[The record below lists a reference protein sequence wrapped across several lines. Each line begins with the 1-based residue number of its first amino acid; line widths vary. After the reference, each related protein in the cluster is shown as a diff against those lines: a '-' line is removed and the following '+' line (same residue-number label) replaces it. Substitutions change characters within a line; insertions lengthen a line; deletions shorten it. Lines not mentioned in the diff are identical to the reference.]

1 MDFSPLS
8 NNLLAEA
15 TKQIIGERQ
24 IDLFKTFK
32 TDSRN
37 AGKKQRLKNFL
48 SWGTNAATDYLFSHF
63 SEIVM
68 GSVLQMYMFDWAQT
82 DEQIQQQMNA
92 NNLASISALGR
103 LSADGIVRMTAMG
116 VTKQAKHK
124 YPQLDPHAL
133 ASLDEENREEIVNA
147 LRSSFLAM
155 RSNLVSNSL
164 LSTYMSGRQL
174 LGFDGKKKSDPWI
187 LSDQVEKIAENQKTP
202 EIKAYLTGFINQAED
217 AIFDIAFLACNTVQS
232 TYELSRLATKAAAG
246 PNRVVKFTMDKD
258 NPEEYTWVYGPQQN
272 VINAIET
279 AKIEGAVIASKD
291 VGQIV
296 QVGLDKALKAQRNER
311 LVTAYFYSGE
321 NGATTLPSGKRA
333 QKAELSIPRC
343 KLSVDW
349 DKLKATLT
357 PFDGGNY
364 KVICHL
370 DDGHTLQGFFQT
382 ETEGKNYLTKIANDL
397 CEGDIVKF
405 TTIEPNSDVKFRKEP
420 ARFSVSRVHYRIA
433 KETTNPEKKQM
444 VDANGKYWRIKRLSL
459 KLRATEKPEG
469 IDAEILNPWANE
481 PN

>member
-1 MDFSPLS
+1 MDFTPLS

-15 TKQIIGERQ
+15 TKQMIGQRQ
-24 IDLFKTFK
+24 IDLYQTFK
-32 TDSRN
+32 TNSRN
-37 AGKKQRLKNFL
+37 AGRRQRFGNFMGFL
-48 SWGTNAATDYLFSHF
+48 GNAATDYLFSNF
-63 SEIVM
+63 SQIVM
-68 GSVLQMYMFDWAQT
+68 GSVLQLYMFDWAQT
-82 DEQIQQQMNA
+82 DEQIQQQMKA
-92 NNLASISALGR
+92 NELSAISALGR
-103 LSADGIVRMTAMG
+103 LSADGIVRMAG
-116 VTKQAKHK
+116 LGATKMAKHK

-133 ASLDEENREEIVNA
+133 ASLEEDQRDEIVQS
-147 LRSSFLAM
+147 LRGSFLAM
-155 RSNLVSNSL
+155 RSTLVNNMW
-164 LSTYMSGRQL
+164 LSTYTSGRQMM
-174 LGFDGKKKSDPWI
+174 GFDGKKKSEPWI
-187 LSDQVEKIAENQKTP
+187 LADQIEKIAENQKTP
-202 EIKAYLTGFINQAED
+202 EMKAYLTGFINQAED

-232 TYELSRLATKAAAG
+232 TYELTRLATKAAAG
-246 PNRVVKFTMDKD
+246 PNRVVKFTMDKT

-311 LVTAYFYSGE
+311 LVTAYFYSGP

-333 QKAELSIPRC
+333 QKAELTIPRV
-343 KLSVDW
+343 KLSIDW
-349 DKLKATLT
+349 DKLKAALT

-370 DDGHTLQGFFQT
+370 NDGHTLQGFFQT
-382 ETEGKNYLTKIANDL
+382 EAEGRSYLNKIATDL
-397 CEGDIVKF
+397 CEGDPVKW
-405 TTIEPNSDVKFRKEP
+405 TTIEPNSDVKFRKDP
-420 ARFSVSRVHYRIA
+420 ARFTVSRAHIRIA

-444 VDANGKYWRIKRLSL
+444 VDANGKFWRVKRLSL